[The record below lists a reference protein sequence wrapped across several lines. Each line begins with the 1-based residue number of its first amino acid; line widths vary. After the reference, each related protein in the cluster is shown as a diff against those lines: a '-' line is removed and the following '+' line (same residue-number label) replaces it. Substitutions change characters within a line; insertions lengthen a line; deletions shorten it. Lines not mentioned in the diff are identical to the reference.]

1 MDDRWRNRLSFGLGT
16 LGRDMVGAL
25 ISMYLMFYLTE
36 ILNLSGRE
44 IAAVTTILV
53 AMRIFDALN
62 DPVMGVIVDNTKT
75 RWGKFKPW
83 IAGGALLWGLTAIG
97 MFVDTGATG
106 ARFALVFAIVYLA
119 YEVAYTINDIAY
131 YAMLP
136 SLSQDQKE
144 REKIGT
150 FARIFANIGLFTVVV
165 GVLPV
170 TKALGETLGNQ
181 QQGWLAF
188 AAICV
193 AVMLVF
199 QSITLIFTRQKVV
212 VESEHTSLRELFG
225 IIIKNDQLLWVV
237 VGMLIFMAGYM
248 TVTSLGIYYFKY
260 IYGDENQYPTFALVL
275 GISQLTGL
283 ASYPLVSRYLSR
295 SSIQSLASAMCIT
308 GLVIFALAGSNW
320 PMITIGGILLFV
332 GQAFIQMLL
341 LMYVTDCVEYGHWKL
356 GRRNESITVSLQ
368 PLVYK
373 GSAALGSAFVGL
385 AVIWSGIADLSDS
398 VQLSAEGIIIFKV
411 VMMGIPIVLMGISW
425 FLLHRNYRITEG
437 FFQQILAEISE
448 RESVK

>member
-36 ILNLSGRE
+36 ILDLSGRE

-53 AMRIFDALN
+53 VMRVFDALN
-62 DPVMGVIVDNTKT
+62 DPVMGVLVDNTKT

-97 MFVDTGATG
+97 MFVDTGASG
-106 ARFALVFAIVYLA
+106 VRFALIFTIVYLA
-119 YEVAYTINDIAY
+119 YEIAYTINDISY

-165 GVLPV
+165 GVLPA
-170 TKALGETLGNQ
+170 TKALGERLGDQ

-199 QSITLIFTRQKVV
+199 QSITVIFTRQKVI
-212 VESEHTSLRELFG
+212 VESESTSLRELFG
-225 IIIKNDQLLWVV
+225 IIVKNDQLLWVV
-237 VGMLIFMAGYM
+237 VSMLIFMAGYM

-260 IYGDENQYPTFALVL
+260 IFGDEDQYPKFALVL
-275 GISQLTGL
+275 GVSQLAGL

-295 SSIQSLASAMCIT
+295 STIQSLASAMCIT
-308 GLVIFALAGSNW
+308 GLVVFAAAGSNW
-320 PMITIGGILLFV
+320 PMITFGGILLFV

-385 AVIWSGIADLSDS
+385 AVIWSGITGLNDS
-398 VQLSAEGIIIFKV
+398 TQLSSEGIIFFKI
-411 VMMGIPIVLMGISW
+411 VMMGIPIILMGISW
-425 FLLHRNYRITEG
+425 FLLHRNYRITES
-437 FFQQILAEISE
+437 FFEQILLDISE

>member
-398 VQLSAEGIIIFKV
+398 VQLSAEGNIIFKV